1 MVLCILEFVDCL
13 VDEQLELLLPAIVQ
27 FVQTGVTLDA
37 VLGHRADEVLAG
49 FCVLLCLYPTA
60 FRGVGTVFL
69 RFF

>member
-13 VDEQLELLLPAIVQ
+13 VDKQLELLLPAVVQ

-37 VLGHRADEVLAG
+37 VLGHCAYEVLAG
-49 FCVLLCLYPTA
+49 FCVFLCLDPTA
-60 FRGVGTVFL
+60 FRGVGTIFL